1 MTGYV
6 ENPMGEDPWAQD
18 RIYRKVT
25 DDLRIRYESQGNLA
39 VQTVVLLT
47 SVEQLM
53 EKTNALL
60 EQLNATMSDFL
71 VKLGDLNDSKV
82 TEKESDGD
90 GSEDRRPH
98 WRKEQQ

>member
-1 MTGYV
+1 MTGFV
-6 ENPMGEDPWAQD
+6 ENPMGDDPWAQD

-25 DDLRIRYESQGNLA
+25 DDLRVRYESQGNLA

-60 EQLNATMSDFL
+60 EQLNATMSDA
-71 VKLGDLNDSKV
+71 LGRLGEPGKSDAA
-82 TEKESDGD
+82 EKDDDGD
-90 GSEDRRPH
+90 
-98 WRKEQQ
+98 WKEPR

>member
-1 MTGYV
+1 MTGFV
-6 ENPMGEDPWAQD
+6 ENPMGDDPWAQD

-47 SVEQLM
+47 SVEGLM

-60 EQLNATMSDFL
+60 ERLNATMSD
-71 VKLGDLNDSKV
+71 VLGALNVDREAENADEASG
-82 TEKESDGD
+82 ESL
-90 GSEDRRPH
+90 
-98 WRKEQQ
+98 